1 MAADICGWVAR
12 VSLMGLLVA
21 GGMVRLAAAGGQDP
35 VQVDQESVWLVDVNL
50 SVSGVL
56 RMPAGP
62 AAFSGD
68 DEPQQED
75 RRGAVSG
82 LTVAVTEQP
91 IRAKSHLIFHQRPAG
106 LAASGES
113 VLPGAVRQYQQAEA
127 RLTVGD
133 TETTVSLAP
142 DAEFVHVGGDTGSLQ
157 AWLAEGFL
165 TQAEHDLLVVPFDP
179 LLAAAL
185 EPPADATSGDTWAI
199 DQEAAAGL
207 LCIDAV
213 TAGRLEATIG
223 EATDNASVSGV
234 LLTGTI
240 TGAVAGVPTAI
251 EVNGTYD
258 WSRGTGLTALAVDLR
273 ETRQPGHVAPG
284 FRVEARLTVNCR
296 PATEAEPAKRLA
308 KVSVVST
315 GPSGRSRRGPGRPG
329 GRWLVD
335 PHGRYD
341 LIYPDAWHLIEQGG
355 ERATLRLIDR
365 GALVGEVVIR
375 PLPLTDT
382 PLTLEALQGDIER
395 SLAGQFSHLVA
406 AAESQ
411 RSDGTTILRVASAG
425 EDAGLPFEW
434 IHYHVSAADGPRV
447 SLSFMVES
455 RHRQRFA
462 EADMRLVEGLFLPPQ

>member
-1 MAADICGWVAR
+1 MGADISGRVAR
-12 VSLMGLLVA
+12 VGLVGLLIA
-21 GGMVRLAAAGGQDP
+21 GGMFRLVAAEGQDS
-35 VQVDQESVWLVDVNL
+35 VQVERESVWLVDVGL

-62 AAFSGD
+62 TAFSGS
-68 DEPQQED
+68 DEPQRDDGQ
-75 RRGAVSG
+75 AAASG

-91 IRAKSHLIFHQRPAG
+91 IRAESHLSFCQRPVG
-106 LAASGES
+106 LPVTAEAA
-113 VLPGAVRQYQQAEA
+113 LHRAVRQYQQAEA

-133 TETTVSLAP
+133 TETAVSLAP
-142 DAEFVHVGGDTGSLQ
+142 DARLVAVGGDNGRLQ
-157 AWLAEGFL
+157 AWLAKGFL
-165 TQAEHDLLVVPFDP
+165 TQAEHDLIVVPFDP

-185 EPPADATSGDTWAI
+185 EPPADAASGDTWAI
-199 DQEAAAGL
+199 HPGAAAGL

-213 TAGRLEATIG
+213 TAGRLEATMG
-223 EATDNASVSGV
+223 EAADDAAGAKVSLV
-234 LLTGTI
+234 GTI
-240 TGAVAGVPTAI
+240 AGAVDGVPTEI
-251 EVNGTYD
+251 EVNGTYA
-258 WSRGTGLTALAVDLR
+258 WSRVAGLATLEVKLR

-296 PATEAEPAKRLA
+296 PATEAEPAKPLA
-308 KVSVVST
+308 TVSSVST
-315 GPSGRSRRGPGRPG
+315 RAGGRLRRGPGRPG

-335 PHGRYD
+335 PHGRFD

-355 ERATLRLIDR
+355 ERVALRLLDR
-365 GALVGEVVIR
+365 GALIGEVVIR

-382 PLTLEALQGDIER
+382 PLTLEALQRDIER

-434 IHYHVSAADGPRV
+434 IHYHVSAANGPRV

-455 RHRQRFA
+455 RHLERFA
-462 EADMRLVEGLFLPPQ
+462 EADRRLTEGLGLPPR

>member
-1 MAADICGWVAR
+1 MGADISGWVAR

-21 GGMVRLAAAGGQDP
+21 GGMVRLAAAGGQDS
-35 VQVDQESVWLVDVNL
+35 VLVGRESVWLVDVNL

-62 AAFSGD
+62 SAFSGE
-68 DEPQQED
+68 DEPQRED
-75 RRGAVSG
+75 RQGAASG

-91 IRAKSHLIFHQRPAG
+91 IRAESHLSFHQRPAG
-106 LAASGES
+106 LAASGEAA
-113 VLPGAVRQYQQAEA
+113 LPGAVRQYQQAEA

-133 TETTVSLAP
+133 AETAVSLAS
-142 DAEFVHVGGDTGSLQ
+142 DAEFVHVGGDKGSLQ

-185 EPPADATSGDTWAI
+185 EPPVDGTSGDTWAI
-199 DQEAAAGL
+199 DQDAAAGL

-213 TAGRLEATIG
+213 TTGRLEATIG
-223 EATDNASVSGV
+223 EPTDDASVSDV

-240 TGAVAGVPTAI
+240 AGAVDGVPTAI
-251 EVNGTYD
+251 EVDGTYA
-258 WSRGTGLTALAVDLR
+258 WSRVTGLATLEVGLH

-284 FRVEARLTVNCR
+284 FQVEARLTVNCR
-296 PATEAEPAKRLA
+296 PATGAEPAKRRA
-308 KVSVVST
+308 KLSAVST
-315 GPSGRSRRGPGRPG
+315 GPGGRFRRGPGRSG

-335 PHGRYD
+335 PHARYD

-365 GALVGEVVIR
+365 GALIGEVVIR
-375 PLPLTDT
+375 PLPPTDT

-455 RHRQRFA
+455 RHRERFA